1 METRIHAGDT
11 AALWDFLAASLA
23 NSAENGDFRS
33 PIRHMLKQAVTHY
46 KDQGVFTWIKG
57 KAAELAFDYDEVADS
72 ISTAFAKSL
81 RDIQRDPRHQLRAKL
96 DDQLL
101 DFVRKLASGDREA
114 CATLERFQHRMIE
127 HAEMGPFLSRILS
140 RLQETLKEQLAKPN
154 SHLTQLLDHTL
165 DNLLAELQDEPDT
178 QARLDGW
185 VRRTILDLA
194 QRNHGVIGDMVAGSL
209 ARLTDDDLVAQ
220 IEGKV
225 GDDLQYIRLNGAV
238 VGSAVGMILA
248 GIKLLMV

>member
-1 METRIHAGDT
+1 
-11 AALWDFLAASLA
+11 
-23 NSAENGDFRS
+23 
-33 PIRHMLKQAVTHY
+33 MLKQAVTHY
-46 KDQGVFTWIKG
+46 KHQGVFTWIKG